1 MNSKLYALF
10 LILSFFIT
18 TGNSRLIFYKNMSK
32 IASYSNQSTLVI
44 VGLVLV
50 LSIAIVLSLYKKEEF
65 NLKNLQQKSWEKNLK
80 NHD

>member
-10 LILSFFIT
+10 LILSFFIA
-18 TGNSRLIFYKNMSK
+18 TGNCRLIFYKNMSK

>member
-1 MNSKLYALF
+1 
-10 LILSFFIT
+10 
-18 TGNSRLIFYKNMSK
+18 MSK